1 MTRIMG
7 TITGNS
13 YLDPSLENY
22 LLHGLEPGGFLC
34 SVLCNDLYGAV
45 ARADAFNRSRIS
57 VIVFSIMEVF
67 PEEAYGSPRLYREW
81 LDDED
86 GRRSS
91 YKKIIEQRHFLKKI
105 KNSEH
110 EKANDPPF

>member
-34 SVLCNDLYGAV
+34 SVLCNDLYVAV
-45 ARADAFNRSRIS
+45 ARADAFNRPRIS
-57 VIVFSIMEVF
+57 EIVSDIMEVF
-67 PEEAYGSPRLYREW
+67 PEEAYGSPRLYRAW

-86 GRRSS
+86 GRRSN
-91 YKKIIEQRHFLKKI
+91 YKKIVEQRHLLKKI